1 MKKVFVFEQ
10 RCLATV
16 NQYFSVEAETEEE
29 AVKMVE
35 SGQGYIESFTDI
47 VDEGYYELFDIK
59 RLPRKTSLKKSW
71 QKIRT

>member
-16 NQYFSVEAETEEE
+16 KQYFSVEAETEEE
-29 AVKMVE
+29 AAKMVE

-47 VDEGYYELFDIK
+47 IDEGYYELFDIEDI
-59 RLPRKTSLKKSW
+59 PEN
-71 QKIRT
+71 

>member
-47 VDEGYYELFDIK
+47 VKLV
-59 RLPRKTSLKKSW
+59 
-71 QKIRT
+71 